1 MHGLSD
7 ATTPASL
14 VDYVTGVYVPT
25 AAAAVLRFTT
35 PLPNGVT
42 ITVRNPTGTNDLK
55 ITSASGVTNVDTR
68 PTGQMLA
75 YDVEVVRV
83 SWSSRGV
90 GGDFQASATVTE
102 GRMSSVGCP

>member
-25 AAAAVLRFTT
+25 AAAVVLRFIT

-42 ITVRNPTGTNDLK
+42 ITVRNPNGTSDMK
-55 ITSASGVTNVDTR
+55 ITSASGVTSVDTR

-75 YDVEVVRV
+75 YDVEVVR
-83 SWSSRGV
+83 RC
-90 GGDFQASATVTE
+90 A
-102 GRMSSVGCP
+102 